1 MKLMPGSLMRSR
13 KDGPLEPFRRFHRL
27 FSEPFTTDLLLMNLK
42 ELKAAKDRL
51 ICTMVMSVTAPDEGK
66 SLDLVEKTEQ
76 QLDHFGIYYK
86 AKVQREC
93 QKKAEKLLKGEQ
105 EDFQKFFDVAF
116 AE

>member
-1 MKLMPGSLMRSR
+1 
-13 KDGPLEPFRRFHRL
+13 
-27 FSEPFTTDLLLMNLK
+27 MNLK

-51 ICTMVMSVTAPDEGK
+51 ICTMVMSVTAPTEDK
-66 SLDLVEKTEQ
+66 SSELVELSED
-76 QLDHFGIYYK
+76 QLDQLAINYK

-93 QKKAEKLLKGEQ
+93 QQKAEKLLTGEQ

>member
-1 MKLMPGSLMRSR
+1 
-13 KDGPLEPFRRFHRL
+13 
-27 FSEPFTTDLLLMNLK
+27 MNLK

-93 QKKAEKLLKGEQ
+93 QKKAEKLLKGE
-105 EDFQKFFDVAF
+105 
-116 AE
+116 